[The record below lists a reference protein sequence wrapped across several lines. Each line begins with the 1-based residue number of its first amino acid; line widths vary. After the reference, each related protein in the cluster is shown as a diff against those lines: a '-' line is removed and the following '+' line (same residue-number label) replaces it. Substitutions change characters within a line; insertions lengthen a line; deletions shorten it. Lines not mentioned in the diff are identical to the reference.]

1 MTYRNFLSNMHAN
14 ELGILHML
22 RTIFLMFVALGLVI
36 QPVTIS
42 AAEKKPSKRVV
53 SKHKAKKLNS
63 KRIIRT
69 IRADRKYQM
78 QKANYDPS
86 VFQQDADNIA
96 ILQLASSKALIVNQ
110 ETGETLY
117 AKSTNEPTP
126 IASLTKLMTAMVVL
140 DAQLPMDEVI
150 AINEQDVDLL
160 KGTGSRLR
168 MGTQLTRYELLQLAL
183 LASEN
188 RAASALG
195 RTYPGGMP
203 AFVAAM
209 QAKAAM
215 LGMTHTQFADATGLN
230 SANIST
236 AEDLARMVRAAYQYQ
251 EIRDMSTTASH
262 QVAINGARKPIN
274 YVNTNVLVRN
284 SDWVIGLSKTGFI
297 NEAGR
302 CLVMQA
308 EIAGQPLIIV
318 LLDSWGKYSRIGDA
332 NRIRKWIES
341 SSVFRNLG

>member
-1 MTYRNFLSNMHAN
+1 
-14 ELGILHML
+14 ML
-22 RTIFLMFVALGLVI
+22 RTVFLMFVALGLVI
-36 QPVTIS
+36 QPVTIA
-42 AAEKKPSKRVV
+42 AAEKKPTKRVV
-53 SKHKAKKLNS
+53 SKHKAKKVNS

-69 IRADRKYQM
+69 IRADRKYQL
-78 QKANYDPS
+78 QKANYEPS
-86 VFQQDADNIA
+86 VFQQDSDNNIA

-126 IASLTKLMTAMVVL
+126 IASLTKLMTAMVTL
-140 DAQLPMDEVI
+140 DAQLPMEEVI
-150 AINEQDVDLL
+150 TINEQDVDLL

-168 MGTQLTRYELLQLAL
+168 LGTELTRHELLQLAL

-215 LGMTHTQFADATGLN
+215 LGMTHTQFADSTGLN

-236 AEDLARMVRAAYQYQ
+236 AEDLAKMVRAAYQYQ

-262 QVAINGARKPIN
+262 QVAVNGMRKPIN